1 MLEPIPYFYEHI
13 NRNAIVVKQK
23 QPFLDWI
30 NNIYP
35 ESPLE
40 KPEEG
45 NIYLVREKDFIEE
58 VERWLKRNF
67 DEIFQNELNDW
78 HTDQN
83 DWPQKRTLK
92 KFTQW
97 FDYEIHTMILDIEDT
112 IIKKE

>member
-1 MLEPIPYFYEHI
+1 MEPIPYFYEHI
-13 NRNAIVVKQK
+13 NRCAIVVKQK

-58 VERWLKRNF
+58 IEKWLKRHF

-83 DWPQKRTLK
+83 DWPQKRTFK
-92 KFTQW
+92 IFTEW

-112 IIKKE
+112 IIEKE